1 MRGRP
6 RTIDRQVA
14 EPRRRS
20 GARAAPAS
28 EDMYL
33 TADEEALLEQNEHE
47 RLTADKRRKKA
58 PPAAT

>member
-14 EPRRRS
+14 EPRRRP

-33 TADEEALLEQNEHE
+33 TAEEEALLEQNEHQ
-47 RLTADKRRKKA
+47 RRTADKRRKKT
-58 PPAAT
+58 PASA

>member
-6 RTIDRQVA
+6 RTIDRGLA
-14 EPRRRS
+14 ELRRRPGVRVS
-20 GARAAPAS
+20 LAC

-33 TADEEALLEQNEHE
+33 TADEEAQLEQIEHE

-58 PPAAT
+58 PASA